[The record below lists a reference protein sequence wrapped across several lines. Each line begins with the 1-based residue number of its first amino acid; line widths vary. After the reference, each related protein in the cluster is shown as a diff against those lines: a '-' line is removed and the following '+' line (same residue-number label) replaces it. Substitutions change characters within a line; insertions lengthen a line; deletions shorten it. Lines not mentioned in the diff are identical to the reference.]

1 MMVSQGRDGY
11 PGAGPSKG
19 LLGPEAKAKA
29 RTYHYL
35 QVRLWWGWGTGA
47 SVLTSVTLGA
57 VEGVGWE
64 PAPPM
69 MTGLQAAGSS
79 LPHCL
84 GDFSF
89 PICAVKGPFYFDV
102 CQCQEDFSSTC
113 CLGQAVPASLL

>member
-35 QVRLWWGWGTGA
+35 QVRLWWGWGTGS
-47 SVLTSVTLGA
+47 SVLTSVALGA

-64 PAPPM
+64 PALPM
-69 MTGLQAAGSS
+69 MTGLQAAGPS
-79 LPHCL
+79 LPHCRVT
-84 GDFSF
+84 
-89 PICAVKGPFYFDV
+89 P
-102 CQCQEDFSSTC
+102 
-113 CLGQAVPASLL
+113 